1 MVKLVFPADKETV
14 CVKTNLQKA
23 FYDAIRQG
31 DMPENWRSIIKWD
44 EKPKTTPLPVHF
56 EWFNDHA
63 ENEFV
68 LAEDPEF
75 ETVLYRAVNCDQ
87 IDIYN
92 LKVGKTYYWRVADSE
107 VYSFRVDDMLPR
119 WIRADGAYNIRDIG
133 GYVTQNGKRVKQGLL
148 FRGTQIDFLTEEG
161 RKVLRDDLGI
171 HYDLDF
177 RSLDE
182 VSEVASD
189 TTVSPLGKDIIYE
202 RIPIDGDSAF
212 FEGTETCASLFRLLL
227 NPENYPLYYHC
238 ERGADRTGAL
248 SVVIEGVL
256 GVSDLDIVTDYQ
268 LTSLSKHIREKSAY
282 RFLEQYPPVDG
293 TISEKIVVYLKER
306 CGITDEEIN
315 CFRNLMLEDYVV

>member
-107 VYSFRVDDMLPR
+107 VYSFRVCDALPR
-119 WIRADGAYNIRDIG
+119 WIHAEGAYNVRDLG
-133 GYVTQNGKRVKQGLL
+133 GYVTADGKRVKQGLL
-148 FRGTQIDFLTEEG
+148 FRGTQLDFLTADG
-161 RKVLRDDLGI
+161 IHTMHDTLGI
-171 HYDLDF
+171 RFDLDF
-177 RSLDE
+177 RKLDE
-182 VSEVASD
+182 VEEVASD
-189 TTVSPLGKDIIYE
+189 SLVSPIGADVHYE
-202 RIPIDGDSAF
+202 RVEVEGSIDF
-212 FEGTETCASLFRLLL
+212 FEDTVKSTQLFRLLL
-227 NPENYPLYYHC
+227 DPANYPLYFHC
-238 ERGADRTGAL
+238 ERGADRTGAMA
-248 SVVIEGVL
+248 VMIEGVL
-256 GVSDLDIVTDYQ
+256 GVSDLDIITDYQ
-268 LTSLSKHIREKSAY
+268 LTSLSKHIREKTVY

-306 CGITDEEIN
+306 CGITDEEID
-315 CFRNLMLEDYVV
+315 CFRDLMLEDYVV